1 MHITSTVRTSE
12 VRALCISASS
22 SSSSSAE
29 SQLDQ
34 LKETKQ
40 WFDDHSSF
48 YVELHAFCKDHTH
61 VHFFECIYVDD
72 KEQANLNFFFFFF
85 R

>member
-1 MHITSTVRTSE
+1 MLNLPATRYTSYCTTLYTNISVVFVVILSP
-12 VRALCISASS
+12 RA
-22 SSSSSAE
+22 SAE

-48 YVELHAFCKDHTH
+48 YVELHAFCKDHIH
-61 VHFFECIYVDD
+61 VHFF
-72 KEQANLNFFFFFF
+72 
-85 R
+85 